1 MKTQD
6 LKDKS
11 TDKLTGELNM
21 TKAITIALSVVVFLL
36 FAICIYGLI
45 LKDNNGVFIPL
56 MVVAFSTGSM
66 IPINIISMKK
76 IKEELKTRN

>member
-6 LKDKS
+6 LKGKP
-11 TDKLTGELNM
+11 TDQLKGELNM
-21 TKAITIALSVVVFLL
+21 LKVLTIALSVVVFLL
-36 FAICIYGLI
+36 FAICMYGLI

-66 IPINIISMKK
+66 IPMNYMNMKK
-76 IKEELKTRN
+76 IKEELKTRD